1 MAALEPF
8 VRGRLASHPAAPA
21 FVREV
26 VRIHKRYAT
35 EVVQAFGLCPFVRD
49 VDVAFGRFVV
59 MLDSDPDLDATQRTV
74 LEAQSPVLHV
84 IFPCALPPPNVF
96 ERFASALYTA
106 LRGHLSP
113 PAVMAAFHPG
123 LAGDPGA
130 PHRLIGLLR
139 RAPDPFVQLIP
150 EGLHEGGTVFAG
162 AMSDGPNAELD
173 AWGSGSPDG
182 ALRPKP
188 LPDHAERTFQ
198 RLQGGALERLLAAAA
213 DIREDRDKSYAPLL
227 AALG

>member
-1 MAALEPF
+1 MAALEPL
-8 VRGRLASHPAAPA
+8 VRGRLASHPAAHA
-21 FVREV
+21 FAREV
-26 VRIHKRYAT
+26 MRIHKRYAT
-35 EVVQAFGLCPFVRD
+35 EVVQAFALCPFVRD

-59 MLDSDPDLDATQRTV
+59 MLDNDPDLDATQRTV
-74 LEAQSPVLHV
+74 LEAQSPVVHV
-84 IFPCALPPPNVF
+84 IFPCALPAPNLF

-106 LRGHLSP
+106 LRGHLST

-162 AMSDGPNAELD
+162 AMPDGPIPPA
-173 AWGSGSPDG
+173 
-182 ALRPKP
+182 
-188 LPDHAERTFQ
+188 DHAELTFQ
-198 RLQGGALERLLAAAA
+198 RLQGSALERLFAAAA
-213 DIREDRDKSYAPLL
+213 DIRADRDKSYAPLL